1 MFRFRRIPIA
11 WRSRLEAV
19 RRFYVRYFCENTP
32 EGRGL
37 RLLRA
42 WLSPSQL
49 EQLDAKD
56 HFDVIGCTTGRRYRI
71 YYSTSM
77 NVFELD
83 DTGCIKT
90 GLCFAPAARLV
101 PGDVMLAQKIAL
113 ETSEIRALSVAI
125 NFVPQRKTCD
135 GRLILP
141 VSSPAGWRGSSSV
154 PLSSARSDRTSF
166 ERSASL
172 GSNWFQSIA
181 TGAIRTAD
189 QSAGPR

>member
-1 MFRFRRIPIA
+1 MFGFRRIPIA

-71 YYSTSM
+71 CYGTSM

-90 GLCFAPAARLV
+90 GLCFAPAGRLV

-113 ETSEIRALSVAI
+113 ETCEICALLVANTFSVRNSQETTDAAASAARTCGRAGFTIARRNPRNRQTSLLA
-125 NFVPQRKTCD
+125 
-135 GRLILP
+135 
-141 VSSPAGWRGSSSV
+141 GSSV
-154 PLSSARSDRTSF
+154 
-166 ERSASL
+166 
-172 GSNWFQSIA
+172 
-181 TGAIRTAD
+181 TAQCRGD
-189 QSAGPR
+189 TP